1 MNYLIRNS
9 LSLLDFRENFGLN
22 WNDFLLIFGFSN
34 FHSYQFVQ
42 GSAEM
47 LGEFSTDTDLQ
58 QGDNLVHSKL

>member
-1 MNYLIRNS
+1 MNYLIGNS

-47 LGEFSTDTDLQ
+47 LGEFSTDTDL
-58 QGDNLVHSKL
+58 